1 MDSVSDRRPLRDALA
16 TFASS
21 NHTEEE
27 LRELLRRLDGRI
39 APTAHTMD
47 EEEEEE
53 RNAATAEEDGDMLL
67 APTPVS
73 PVAPI
78 GPARFSAW
86 AVQGGWG
93 VLLRSGASTHC

>member
-1 MDSVSDRRPLRDALA
+1 MDSVSDRRPLWDDLA
-16 TFASS
+16 TLASS
-21 NHTEEE
+21 EHTEEE
-27 LRELLRRLDGRI
+27 
-39 APTAHTMD
+39 AHTMD

-93 VLLRSGASTHC
+93 MLLRSGASTHC